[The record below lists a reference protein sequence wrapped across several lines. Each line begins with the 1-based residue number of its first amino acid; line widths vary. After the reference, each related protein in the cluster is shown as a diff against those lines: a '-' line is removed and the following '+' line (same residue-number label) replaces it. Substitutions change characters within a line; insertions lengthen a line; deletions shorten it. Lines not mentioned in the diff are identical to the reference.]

1 MSFRRV
7 IRKFKSTPTLETS
20 PSIQIL
26 TIEPPKP
33 ASTPIF
39 PRRVPSI
46 PLFLKHNDPMLT
58 DKRYEQEIDDL
69 INLIDVM
76 LDDSL

>member
-1 MSFRRV
+1 MPFQRV
-7 IRKFKSTPTLETS
+7 IRKFKSTPTLNTS
-20 PSIQIL
+20 PPIQIL

-33 ASTPIF
+33 ASTPTF

-46 PLFLKHNDPMLT
+46 PLFLKRNDPVLT
-58 DKRYEQEIDDL
+58 DKRYEREVENL

>member
-1 MSFRRV
+1 MPFQCV
-7 IRKFKSTPTLETS
+7 IRKFKSTPTLKTS

-33 ASTPIF
+33 ASTPTF

-46 PLFLKHNDPMLT
+46 PLFLKRNNPVLT
-58 DKRYEQEIDDL
+58 DKQYEREIDSL
-69 INLIDVM
+69 ISLIDVM

>member
-1 MSFRRV
+1 MSFQRV
-7 IRKFKSTPTLETS
+7 IRKFKSVPTLKTS
-20 PSIQIL
+20 PSVQIL

-33 ASTPIF
+33 ASTPTF

-46 PLFLKHNDPMLT
+46 PLCLKRNNPMLT
-58 DKRYEQEIDDL
+58 DEQYEREINNL

>member
-1 MSFRRV
+1 MPFQHV
-7 IRKFKSTPTLETS
+7 IRRFKSTPTLKLSQPIQMS
-20 PSIQIL
+20 P
-26 TIEPPKP
+26 IEPSKTTH
-33 ASTPIF
+33 TPTF

-46 PLFLKHNDPMLT
+46 PLFLKRNNPMLT
-58 DKRYEQEIDDL
+58 DERYKQEINKL

>member
-1 MSFRRV
+1 MPFQRV
-7 IRKFKSTPTLETS
+7 IRKFKSTPTLKMS

-33 ASTPIF
+33 ASTPTF
-39 PRRVPSI
+39 PRHVPSI
-46 PLFLKHNDPMLT
+46 PLFLKRNDPVLT
-58 DKRYEQEIDDL
+58 DKRYEQEIENL